1 MNDCRITVDNDKVF
15 QMERDGDTLL
25 VNGEAVFPD
34 MVQVGEGCFHVLLNN
49 RSFNVEVVRL
59 EAKSGQLKVNG
70 RLYSFSARDHY
81 DELLEKL
88 GMAGSAAHQ
97 VNDLRAPMPGLV
109 LRTLVTAGQTVE
121 KGDNLLVLEAMK
133 MENIIKSPG
142 EGTVEEL
149 LVQPGESVEKNQILI
164 R

>member
-1 MNDCRITVDNDKVF
+1 MGVMLFRYALMKETLNLMNDCRITVDNDKVF

-81 DELLEKL
+81 DELLEI
-88 GMAGSAAHQ
+88 GRAH
-97 VNDLRAPMPGLV
+97 V
-109 LRTLVTAGQTVE
+109 
-121 KGDNLLVLEAMK
+121 
-133 MENIIKSPG
+133 
-142 EGTVEEL
+142 
-149 LVQPGESVEKNQILI
+149 
-164 R
+164 